1 MSGQEPVPIH
11 TGSLKKNDPARLK
24 VGISLFVRKGEQ
36 SIWENGIF
44 QNCLFLAM
52 LLLRAPNIAA
62 VYLVFGG
69 GDGGSEDARRFITDS
84 PAPMIDMTEASE
96 VLDVMIEMSAQ
107 LNRDWAVSFKERGGK
122 IVTMRVGN
130 DYVID
135 IERMMFN
142 KPNGMLV
149 AGTPYDE
156 IWTLPEYERSC
167 VNYFG
172 SAMRAP
178 VRLMPHLWSPVVLE
192 RASAS
197 LPQDQRFGYK
207 PGRAKWRLGIF
218 EPNVCMVKTSHLP
231 MLLIDVAHRSNPGFI
246 EKLNVF
252 NTFQLKD
259 HPTFVG
265 FANSLDVVQH
275 GLATFEGR
283 FPVYHSLATQ
293 VDAVVSHHWENGQNY
308 LYYEV
313 LHGGY
318 PLIHNSTFL
327 GDCGYYY
334 PDFDCEQGGLAVLQA
349 FAQHDADLPGYRE
362 KAKSLLRKL
371 DPENEENVRAYS
383 LALQNLYVSG

>member
-1 MSGQEPVPIH
+1 
-11 TGSLKKNDPARLK
+11 
-24 VGISLFVRKGEQ
+24 
-36 SIWENGIF
+36 
-44 QNCLFLAM
+44 
-52 LLLRAPNIAA
+52 
-62 VYLVFGG
+62 
-69 GDGGSEDARRFITDS
+69 
-84 PAPMIDMTEASE
+84 
-96 VLDVMIEMSAQ
+96 
-107 LNRDWAVSFKERGGK
+107 
-122 IVTMRVGN
+122 
-130 DYVID
+130 
-135 IERMMFN
+135 
-142 KPNGMLV
+142 
-149 AGTPYDE
+149 
-156 IWTLPEYERSC
+156 
-167 VNYFG
+167 
-172 SAMRAP
+172 
-178 VRLMPHLWSPVVLE
+178 MPHLWSPVVLE

-197 LPQDQRFGYK
+197 LPQDHPFGYK

-246 EKLNVF
+246 ERLNVF

-265 FANSLDVVQH
+265 FANSLDVVRH

-283 FPVYHSLATQ
+283 FPAYHSLATQ

-327 GDCGYYY
+327 ADCGYYY

-349 FAQHDADLPGYRE
+349 FAEHDADLQGYRE

-383 LALQNLYVSG
+383 LALQNLYVSD